1 MHLDRQFRTIAL
13 RLLRHLL
20 RSAGEIGPILSAF
33 TAKHCP
39 DYTPEEEQLL
49 FHVVYELA
57 SVRTD
62 AIANFIGQRD
72 DLPEVDAYSRSRTA
86 TFRFLRSSGTISPNS
101 RKSTQRRCIDNH
113 R

>member
-1 MHLDRQFRTIAL
+1 MHLDREFRTIAL

-20 RSAGEIGPILSAF
+20 RSAGEMGPILSAF

-62 AIANFIGQRD
+62 AIADFVGEWD
-72 DLPEVDAYSRSRTA
+72 DLPEVDAYLAIKDGYFSVFEKLGYHLAEQQEKHAMTV
-86 TFRFLRSSGTISPNS
+86 
-101 RKSTQRRCIDNH
+101 H
-113 R
+113 